1 MSIEKDRAFAEVL
14 RQLSTAEL
22 LDRYHRQTP
31 ELTDKVLTNK
41 IDDEQ
46 LAEGPLT
53 INGVQMSEQDARDYL
68 IMQLVKRSHKEK

>member
-22 LDRYHRQTP
+22 LDRYYRQTS

>member
-22 LDRYHRQTP
+22 LDRYYRQTP

-53 INGVQMSEQDARDYL
+53 INGV
-68 IMQLVKRSHKEK
+68 

>member
-22 LDRYHRQTP
+22 LDRYYRQTP
-31 ELTDKVLTNK
+31 KLTDKVLTNK